1 MGADAR
7 SSVLRRSGQLL
18 VPGRLASDLRLSQAT
33 VERYLT
39 LLEEVFLI
47 KRIPAWSRN
56 LSTRATGTQKV
67 VVVDSGVAAEL
78 LGHDAGSLRRP
89 TAPIGGL
96 LEGFV
101 MSEIARQLTWSDEVA
116 DLYHYRTKDN
126 VEVDLVLE
134 NRRGEEVAIEV
145 KASAT
150 VRAEDFAG
158 LRHLETRLGDDLLVG
173 IVLYTGQ
180 QTLPFGPKFRA
191 VPIAALWEMGG

>member
-1 MGADAR
+1 M
-7 SSVLRRSGQLL
+7 
-18 VPGRLASDLRLSQAT
+18 
-33 VERYLT
+33 
-39 LLEEVFLI
+39 
-47 KRIPAWSRN
+47 
-56 LSTRATGTQKV
+56 

-101 MSEIARQLTWSDEVA
+101 MSEIARQLTWS
-116 DLYHYRTKDN
+116 
-126 VEVDLVLE
+126 
-134 NRRGEEVAIEV
+134 
-145 KASAT
+145 
-150 VRAEDFAG
+150 
-158 LRHLETRLGDDLLVG
+158 VG